1 MGGSLGLASGQLVT
15 PDYAAVD
22 NGEETSRSLLG
33 STALHTVLQSNN
45 GNTRD
50 TAVYWGARGSPN
62 LHCTGEGD
70 LISSSPIDSMNC
82 PKQLCNY
89 M

>member
-1 MGGSLGLASGQLVT
+1 MGGSFGLASGQLVT

-22 NGEETSRSLLG
+22 NGEETSRSLNCTLV
-33 STALHTVLQSNN
+33 TPETLQC
-45 GNTRD
+45 TR
-50 TAVYWGARGSPN
+50 GARGSPN
-62 LHCTGEGD
+62 LHCTEEGD

>member
-50 TAVYWGARGSPN
+50 TGARGEDGDPPT
-62 LHCTGEGD
+62 CTALEKG
-70 LISSSPIDSMNC
+70 ISYHP
-82 PKQLCNY
+82 LR
-89 M
+89 